1 MRYEAD
7 DRPPRLLSFGL
18 GLQAAVL
25 VLSAVVL
32 VPAIMLQATGQS
44 AAYVSWAVFVGLLI
58 GGLITIL
65 QAFRIGRFGTGYTL
79 ITGIGYVSVAV
90 LTPALNA
97 GGPALLA
104 PLIIVSSLIQFVVGA
119 RLSMLR
125 HIMTPVV
132 TGTVLLL
139 IAITTMTLAFDMISD
154 PPEGTAS
161 APVLICAIATL
172 VTIAAIALR
181 VSGFWRL
188 WVMTIGVGVGWIVA
202 ALLGI
207 YDLSRLSEV
216 PWIGVPVFAWPGFIV
231 QFDADFWLFL
241 VVVLFVMLI
250 TTIESASDMVAVQA
264 VSWRRPR
271 AIDFRA
277 VQGAVNAC
285 ALSNLLSGI
294 AGGMP
299 TATYGGSCAS
309 LIELTGV
316 GARNVGVSAGIVFI
330 LLAFLPKVTALL
342 VSIPSP
348 VIAAYVMV
356 LAALLFMQGVRIIA
370 QDGLDYRKSII
381 AGLALLVGVGFETH
395 VIFSSLIGRGMWGEL
410 LSHGMVAGGMV
421 AIVLTLF
428 MEFTGATRWRIEL
441 ELDTAVLQ
449 ELDAFLRGVAV
460 RLRWN
465 AASTE
470 RLRAAGEESL
480 MSLVQAD
487 ETQAERARVDGDQDD
502 CRSRRLRVVARNDQ
516 GTAELEFIAAMGA
529 GNLEDRMVLL
539 PGRAS
544 DAPNDRELSLRLLRH
559 HASSVRHRQ
568 YHDIDVVTVRIDG
581 VRKPYSARGNRQQ

>member
-1 MRYEAD
+1 MDHVSPEEQVRRYLQGCHGIPASPPNFAFALFRKLGGWD
-7 DRPPRLLSFGL
+7 PRLRR
-18 GLQAAVL
+18 Q
-25 VLSAVVL
+25 
-32 VPAIMLQATGQS
+32 
-44 AAYVSWAVFVGLLI
+44 
-58 GGLITIL
+58 
-65 QAFRIGRFGTGYTL
+65 GR
-79 ITGIGYVSVAV
+79 
-90 LTPALNA
+90 
-97 GGPALLA
+97 
-104 PLIIVSSLIQFVVGA
+104 
-119 RLSMLR
+119 
-125 HIMTPVV
+125 TPVV

-381 AGLALLVGVGFETH
+381 AGLALLVGAVSQGIELAKCVQQFIH
-395 VIFSSLIGRGMWGEL
+395 HDVPRNPAALDRL
-410 LSHGMVAGGMV
+410 LSPAVDPGVCAG
-421 AIVLTLF
+421 
-428 MEFTGATRWRIEL
+428 
-441 ELDTAVLQ
+441 
-449 ELDAFLRGVAV
+449 
-460 RLRWN
+460 
-465 AASTE
+465 
-470 RLRAAGEESL
+470 
-480 MSLVQAD
+480 
-487 ETQAERARVDGDQDD
+487 
-502 CRSRRLRVVARNDQ
+502 
-516 GTAELEFIAAMGA
+516 
-529 GNLEDRMVLL
+529 
-539 PGRAS
+539 P
-544 DAPNDRELSLRLLRH
+544 H
-559 HASSVRHRQ
+559 
-568 YHDIDVVTVRIDG
+568 
-581 VRKPYSARGNRQQ
+581 